1 MASAEVAV
9 AATELDDRGAAAQ
22 PQQGRVLGS
31 VVLAALSL
39 PGVLPSAAR
48 AENAPEQGI
57 VSVRH
62 LHYEDRQSVRVR
74 YPDYT
79 GNEPDSFKRITV
91 DAPSVHVLAP
101 IGSRWS
107 LEGSLVHD
115 QVSGATPRFYSSISG
130 ATVDQGMQ
138 DRRTA
143 GDVKVTR
150 YLERAAFGLG
160 VSHSTERD
168 YESSALSLDGR
179 FSSAD
184 NNTTWNLGVG
194 GSSDRIGSVNDPD
207 LHKTKR
213 TAEVLAGVTQAL
225 NANDIAQVN
234 LSYSHG
240 KGYYSDPYKLFD
252 KRPELRRQGVLL
264 TRWNHHFA
272 TLGSTLRNSYRY
284 YRDSFGIRAHAFEA
298 AWVQPI
304 GGYFVLTP
312 SMRYATQS
320 SAWFY
325 YDPVADTS
333 IFPGPVGAPGHT
345 STDQRLSAFG
355 AVTLGLKAEVRVGD
369 WSADLKYERYEQ
381 RSQWRSFGKGS
392 PGIDPFIADFVQV
405 GVSKKF

>member
-1 MASAEVAV
+1 V
-9 AATELDDRGAAAQ
+9 AATELDDRGAG
-22 PQQGRVLGS
+22 PQQQARVLGS

-39 PGVLPSAAR
+39 PGVLPATAR
-48 AENAPEQGI
+48 AESAPEQGI

-62 LHYEDRQSVRVR
+62 LHYEDRQAVQVR

-91 DAPSVHVLAP
+91 DAPSVYVLAP
-101 IGSRWS
+101 LGTRWS

-130 ATVDQGMQ
+130 ATVDKGMEDQ
-138 DRRTA
+138 RTA
-143 GDVKVTR
+143 GDLKVTR
-150 YLERAAFGLG
+150 YLERAAVGLG
-160 VSHSTERD
+160 VSHSTEHD

-179 FSSAD
+179 YSSAD

-194 GSSDRIGSVNDPD
+194 GSSDRIGSSIDPD
-207 LHKTKR
+207 LHKRKR
-213 TAEVLAGVTQAL
+213 TAEFLAGVTQAL

-234 LSYSHG
+234 LSYTQG

-252 KRPELRRQGVLL
+252 NRPELRRQGVLL
-264 TRWNHHFA
+264 TRWNHHF
-272 TLGSTLRNSYRY
+272 TRLGSTLRNSYRY
-284 YRDSFGIRAHAFEA
+284 YRDSFGIRAHAAEA
-298 AWVQPI
+298 AWVQPLGRHVVI
-304 GGYFVLTP
+304 TP

-325 YDPVADTS
+325 YDPVGDTS
-333 IFPGPVGAPGHT
+333 VFPGPVGAPGYT

-355 AVTLGLKAEVRVGD
+355 AVTLGLKAELRVGD
-369 WSADLKYERYEQ
+369 WSADVKYERYEQ

-405 GVSKKF
+405 GVSRKF